1 MWNELTSCIKRV
13 VNDVFG
19 EFKECGKAFLPI
31 VGWHYSFMKLQYNRT
46 IVKCKKS

>member
-19 EFKECGKAFLPI
+19 EFKECGKAFFTNSWVTLFI
-31 VGWHYSFMKLQYNRT
+31 YEVTVQLNHS
-46 IVKCKKS
+46 